1 MQPRR
6 ALTRDEWARMAS
18 EPSPPLLALWA
29 DTHDVYALLRSGDV
43 SLLVSTEVED
53 GGYPALSPVRPWAAW
68 FERMVH
74 DLWGHDAIGGSDQRP
89 WLDHGRWPNSAPMAL
104 RPGTD
109 GRTEQPEFHFAED
122 PDQIPLGP
130 ARGGIE
136 PAAHLRLGVRGE
148 TIVRLETRLGYTHK
162 GTLGLMRGKSPRA
175 AARFAARLA
184 GEATVAHSIAF
195 ARATEAAL
203 GCEVPPRASA
213 LRDVMAAVERI
224 VHHLDVLSAIA
235 EVVGLEMLSARPAWH
250 AEMLRRATD
259 VAFGHRLM
267 MDCVLPGGVA
277 ADIVPGGPEAI
288 GRALSALAAELP
300 DLRLLPTASG
310 LTGRSGN
317 VRARARERLR
327 GIIDGIGLLRD
338 LLGAV
343 PEGAVSVPLPAE
355 SGEGIGFADG
365 ASGEI
370 WHWMRLDHG
379 QIAGVFMCDPAR
391 MHWPE
396 LEAAMAGGQVDD
408 LPLVT
413 ASLGLS
419 SSGADL

>member
-1 MQPRR
+1 
-6 ALTRDEWARMAS
+6 MAS

-29 DTHDVYALLRSGDV
+29 DTHDVYALLRSGAV

-184 GEATVAHSIAF
+184 GEATVAHSAAF

-203 GCEVPPRASA
+203 ACEVPPRALA
-213 LRDVMAAVERI
+213 LRDIMAEVERI
-224 VHHLDVLSAIA
+224 AGHLDALSAVA
-235 EVVGLEMLSARPAWH
+235 EAAGTAVLAERFAWH
-250 AEMLRRATD
+250 GEAIRRATD

-267 MDCVLPGGVA
+267 MDCVIPGGVA
-277 ADIVPGGPEAI
+277 ADIAPGGGESL
-288 GRALSALAAELP
+288 GRALSGIAPELP
-300 DLRLLPTASG
+300 VLRPIERQLPTAGDAAALVSD
-310 LTGRSGN
+310 
-317 VRARARERLR
+317 RLR
-327 GIIDGIGLLRD
+327 AIAEGVRLARV
-338 LLGAV
+338 LLGGV
-343 PEGAVSVPLPAE
+343 PEGAVSLPLAGG
-355 SGEGIGFADG
+355 SGEGLGWANG
-365 ASGEI
+365 AHGEI
-370 WHWMRLDHG
+370 WHWLRLDHG
-379 QIAGVFMCDPAR
+379 QIASAFLCDPAWIR
-391 MHWPE
+391 WPL
-396 LEAAMAGGQVDD
+396 LEAAMAGAQVED
-408 LPLVT
+408 LPLIM
-413 ASLGLS
+413 ASFGLS
-419 SSGADL
+419 VSGMDL

>member
-1 MQPRR
+1 M
-6 ALTRDEWARMAS
+6 ARSWPVA
-18 EPSPPLLALWA
+18 EQCA
-29 DTHDVYALLRSGDV
+29 DGT
-43 SLLVSTEVED
+43 
-53 GGYPALSPVRPWAAW
+53 AA
-68 FERMVH
+68 RV
-74 DLWGHDAIGGSDQRP
+74 P
-89 WLDHGRWPNSAPMAL
+89 
-104 RPGTD
+104 D

-235 EVVGLEMLSARPAWH
+235 EAVGLEMLSARPAWH

-300 DLRLLPTASG
+300 DLRLLPDG
-310 LTGRSGN
+310 QW
-317 VRARARERLR
+317 VDRARRQR
-327 GIIDGIGLLRD
+327 
-338 LLGAV
+338 
-343 PEGAVSVPLPAE
+343 EGASA
-355 SGEGIGFADG
+355 
-365 ASGEI
+365 
-370 WHWMRLDHG
+370 
-379 QIAGVFMCDPAR
+379 
-391 MHWPE
+391 
-396 LEAAMAGGQVDD
+396 
-408 LPLVT
+408 
-413 ASLGLS
+413 
-419 SSGADL
+419 

>member
-1 MQPRR
+1 
-6 ALTRDEWARMAS
+6 
-18 EPSPPLLALWA
+18 
-29 DTHDVYALLRSGDV
+29 
-43 SLLVSTEVED
+43 
-53 GGYPALSPVRPWAAW
+53 
-68 FERMVH
+68 
-74 DLWGHDAIGGSDQRP
+74 
-89 WLDHGRWPNSAPMAL
+89 
-104 RPGTD
+104 
-109 GRTEQPEFHFAED
+109 
-122 PDQIPLGP
+122 
-130 ARGGIE
+130 
-136 PAAHLRLGVRGE
+136 
-148 TIVRLETRLGYTHK
+148 
-162 GTLGLMRGKSPRA
+162 
-175 AARFAARLA
+175 
-184 GEATVAHSIAF
+184 
-195 ARATEAAL
+195 
-203 GCEVPPRASA
+203 
-213 LRDVMAAVERI
+213 
-224 VHHLDVLSAIA
+224 
-235 EVVGLEMLSARPAWH
+235 
-250 AEMLRRATD
+250 
-259 VAFGHRLM
+259 M

-379 QIAGVFMCDPAR
+379 QIAGVFMCDPAWV
-391 MHWPE
+391 HWPE

-408 LPLVT
+408 LPLIM